1 MKQISIILLFTLFLS
16 CNNINQKKE
25 SKYPDQIDKL
35 KKELKI
41 SSDKIKSL
49 QAELKQHEVKEYAN
63 EDFMSFFWNFMSD
76 STFQVNRIK
85 FPIKNV
91 TWLEDPGDAIDT
103 LIIEKSEWKYES
115 FYINTANER
124 TQIYDNYE
132 LKLQATNER
141 VLHWYGVETG
151 GDAKYFFKGFSGKW
165 YLVSMENLGD

>member
-1 MKQISIILLFTLFLS
+1 MKLICYILILTLVTSCTSMNKKTESEYKNQIKT
-16 CNNINQKKE
+16 
-25 SKYPDQIDKL
+25 L
-35 KKELKI
+35 KKELKV
-41 SSDKIKSL
+41 SSDRIKSL

-76 STFQVNRIK
+76 STFQANRIK
-85 FPIKNV
+85 FPIKNI
-91 TWLEDPGDAIDT
+91 TWLEGPGDSIDT